1 MQKRTNSL
9 KFTSKFLDA
18 DEMSHYDLAPKK
30 GRSKKS
36 AADSVTVVAAV
47 DSSRHAEAFNIFMIP
62 FSDFTAEIEIGKLK
76 YNRLWLKD
84 VTARLRMQED
94 QHIYLDTLRM
104 RVADGRVAMRG
115 HFNGKD
121 PNKIYFRSRINVD
134 QVDLEKM
141 MLKLD
146 HLGQDVVINKNIKG
160 RLSGQIKSYIQ
171 VHPNL
176 VPIMGNTRAQLNIS
190 IYNGT
195 LVDFAPMQAMA
206 SYFKDKNLRLIRF
219 DTLQNTLSFSNGV
232 LDIPSMD
239 INSSLGFIQMSGKQ
253 SLDLHMEYY
262 LRVPMKMVTKVGMS
276 SLFNKKHEEVD
287 LTQVDEIEYID
298 KDKKIAFMNL
308 KVVGKPEDFKVALG
322 RDKSKKTQ

>member
-1 MQKRTNSL
+1 M
-9 KFTSKFLDA
+9 TSRQRK
-18 DEMSHYDLAPKK
+18 PKARLTK
-30 GRSKKS
+30 TPG
-36 AADSVTVVAAV
+36 DSSTVVATV
-47 DSSRHAEAFNIFMIP
+47 DSTRHSEAFNIFTIP
-62 FSDFTAEIEIGKLK
+62 FSDFNAEIDIAKLK
-76 YNRLWLKD
+76 YNRLWLKQ

-94 QHIYLDTLRM
+94 QHIYVDTLRM
-104 RVADGRVAMRG
+104 QVAGGTVAMRG
-115 HFNGKD
+115 HFNGTD
-121 PNKIYFRSRINVD
+121 HEKIYFRSRINVD

-146 HLGQDVVINKNIKG
+146 HFGQDVVINKNIKG
-160 RLSGQIKSYIQ
+160 KLSGQIKSYVQ

-176 VPIMGNTRAQLNIS
+176 MPIMSKTKAQLNVS

-206 SYFKDKNLRLIRF
+206 TYFKDKNLRLIRF
-219 DTLQNTLSFSNGV
+219 DTLQNTLTFTNGV

-239 INSSLGFIQMSGKQ
+239 INSSLGFIRMSGKQ
-253 SLDLHMEYY
+253 SLDLNMEYY
-262 LRVPMKMVTKVGMS
+262 VRVPMKMVTKVGFS

-287 LTQVDEIEYID
+287 LAQVDEIEYVD

-322 RDKSKKTQ
+322 KDKNKKL